1 MEDLRIMGLDLSVN
15 GTGVCLA
22 DGSTFRIPGKAKEG
36 DARLTRIR
44 DHVRLAVRTNHTRLA
59 VIEGMGGHYPGNAQT
74 SLAQVHGVVKVEL
87 MDLGVPYA
95 VIPQSSLKLFATGR
109 GGADKAAMARG
120 AAKHADL
127 TFESD
132 DECDAWWL
140 WQAGMVHYGMSA
152 LDRLPAVQ
160 RAALDVVEWW
170 VAPAPALVPA
180 GRETAAQDVL
190 SPGCPACEGWGHI
203 HKGCV
208 LR

>member
-22 DGSTFRIPGKAKEG
+22 DGSTFRIPGKAAQG
-36 DARLTRIR
+36 DARLARIR
-44 DHVRLAVRTNHTRLA
+44 DHVRIAVRTNHIRLA

-87 MDLGVPYA
+87 MDLGVPYV

-120 AAKHADL
+120 AAKHGGLSFA
-127 TFESD
+127 SD

-140 WQAGMVHYGMSA
+140 WQAGMVHYGLSS
-152 LDRLPAVQ
+152 LTRLPEVQ
-160 RAALDVVEWW
+160 RVALDVVEW
-170 VAPAPALVPA
+170 VAAPAPRPSVP
-180 GRETAAQDVL
+180 GREAAAQ
-190 SPGCPACEGWGHI
+190 SF
-203 HKGCV
+203 
-208 LR
+208 